1 MLRFVVF
8 IALFAVVVYAG
19 FWLLDRRK
27 GGGGGKKA
35 AKPIPRGPVGPDD
48 DEDFLRELE
57 RKRRHSKDAEKNGKP
72 KDVEPKNGQPKNGQP
87 KNVQP
92 KQTPPKSPPPKDPQA
107 KDDQPDA
114 QPEPQPKPQPTEGKP
129 TDGEATSKLTRAC
142 GPPRSARER
151 RRSAGSRCRRR
162 S

>member
-27 GGGGGKKA
+27 GGGGKKG

-57 RKRRHSKDAEKNGKP
+57 RRRRHSKDGEPKNGKP
-72 KDVEPKNGQPKNGQP
+72 KDVQP
-87 KNVQP
+87 KNVPAQERASRR
-92 KQTPPKSPPPKDPQA
+92 TPGRRTHQGPA
-107 KDDQPDA
+107 A
-114 QPEPQPKPQPTEGKP
+114 QGLAGQ
-129 TDGEATSKLTRAC
+129 
-142 GPPRSARER
+142 GPPAQASAQGRASPTTARPEAHSSVR
-151 RRSAGSRCRRR
+151 TTAVGSGAA
-162 S
+162 

>member
-72 KDVEPKNGQPKNGQP
+72 KDVGPKNGQP

-92 KQTPPKSPPPKDPQA
+92 KKTPPKSPPPKDPQA

-129 TDGEATSKLTRAC
+129 TDGDA
-142 GPPRSARER
+142 
-151 RRSAGSRCRRR
+151 
-162 S
+162 

>member
-27 GGGGGKKA
+27 GGGGKKA

-72 KDVEPKNGQPKNGQP
+72 KDVQPKNGQP

-92 KQTPPKSPPPKDPQA
+92 KKAPPKSTPPKDSQA
-107 KDDQPDA
+107 KDDQPDT

-129 TDGEATSKLTRAC
+129 TDGEA
-142 GPPRSARER
+142 
-151 RRSAGSRCRRR
+151 
-162 S
+162 

>member
-27 GGGGGKKA
+27 GGGGKKA

-72 KDVEPKNGQPKNGQP
+72 KDVQP

-92 KQTPPKSPPPKDPQA
+92 KKTPPKSTPPKDPQA

-114 QPEPQPKPQPTEGKP
+114 QAEPQPKPQPTEGKP
-129 TDGEATSKLTRAC
+129 TDGDA
-142 GPPRSARER
+142 
-151 RRSAGSRCRRR
+151 
-162 S
+162 

>member
-1 MLRFVVF
+1 MLRFVVY

-27 GGGGGKKA
+27 GGGGKKA

-72 KDVEPKNGQPKNGQP
+72 KDVQP

-92 KQTPPKSPPPKDPQA
+92 KKTPPKNTPPKDQQA
-107 KDDQPDA
+107 KD
-114 QPEPQPKPQPTEGKP
+114 PQPKPQPKDAKP
-129 TDGEATSKLTRAC
+129 NDGEA
-142 GPPRSARER
+142 
-151 RRSAGSRCRRR
+151 
-162 S
+162 